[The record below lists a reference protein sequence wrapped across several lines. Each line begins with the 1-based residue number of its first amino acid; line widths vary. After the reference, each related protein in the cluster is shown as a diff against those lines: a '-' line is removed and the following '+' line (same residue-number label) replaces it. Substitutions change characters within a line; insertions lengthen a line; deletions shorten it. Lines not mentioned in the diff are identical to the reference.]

1 MGQAFTVQ
9 RGTTFAVG
17 YTLSLYQSGL
27 LRSMLMMSY
36 GRFAS
41 SRARVTICAY
51 TDSCIVSEIV
61 AAQNVLEKHTSE
73 EYKVILFSGIV
84 EKAKRYQE
92 VERCDTP
99 FTPPSILYVSL
110 PFVL

>member
-1 MGQAFTVQ
+1 
-9 RGTTFAVG
+9 
-17 YTLSLYQSGL
+17 
-27 LRSMLMMSY
+27 MLMMSY

-84 EKAKRYQE
+84 EDSKAERYQE

-99 FTPPSILYVSL
+99 LTPPSILYVSL